1 MQWAYWFNKNN
12 EYEVVNAANCIK
24 SPNQS
29 YYCLGCKIPVQ
40 VYGDGIQSK
49 HFRHKKSTFSKECE
63 HYAGAEQKIINSA
76 YEGKKSSLF
85 LVSNFNHYKLAIG
98 LPNISE
104 TEMIEAE
111 NKNLRINIKTGIN
124 SEFDIQVSR
133 KHFSTSCYYYI
144 YLDYLREQYP
154 VTYNMDVVP
163 TEIVNKWTD
172 MISGVRKEGI
182 VFKKSDF
189 ACEKVST
196 KDGVY
201 LGESYLFLTSKSLDL
216 KWITGARIEPVQEM
230 KFMNSNILKFTLFEL
245 NIDEITKDLE
255 VFFATFGL
263 KIHESP
269 KQEIVLW
276 PPVVEGDGYLVLN
289 GPYEIYLMNDLI
301 EILALPFDQNVEM
314 MHLQN
319 GMTFK
324 VDEDHFNFDEQF
336 QSHLEVL
343 RPQNRK
349 VTKELNRKCFV
360 KKFKSNILTEFL
372 IENERLSEHSITGI
386 DRIEFLYGTDIIAVY
401 EMHKNRLESM
411 PGKHYDMA
419 LLKDL
424 KRINGK
430 PTVISSKTLWSIYR
444 LGQYEASYE
453 YLKSLVSQ
461 GKMTEELSR
470 YIEKIAKGENHG

>member
-1 MQWAYWFNKNN
+1 
-12 EYEVVNAANCIK
+12 
-24 SPNQS
+24 
-29 YYCLGCKIPVQ
+29 
-40 VYGDGIQSK
+40 
-49 HFRHKKSTFSKECE
+49 
-63 HYAGAEQKIINSA
+63 
-76 YEGKKSSLF
+76 
-85 LVSNFNHYKLAIG
+85 
-98 LPNISE
+98 
-104 TEMIEAE
+104 
-111 NKNLRINIKTGIN
+111 
-124 SEFDIQVSR
+124 
-133 KHFSTSCYYYI
+133 
-144 YLDYLREQYP
+144 
-154 VTYNMDVVP
+154 
-163 TEIVNKWTD
+163 
-172 MISGVRKEGI
+172 
-182 VFKKSDF
+182 
-189 ACEKVST
+189 
-196 KDGVY
+196 
-201 LGESYLFLTSKSLDL
+201 
-216 KWITGARIEPVQEM
+216 
-230 KFMNSNILKFTLFEL
+230 
-245 NIDEITKDLE
+245 
-255 VFFATFGL
+255 
-263 KIHESP
+263 
-269 KQEIVLW
+269 
-276 PPVVEGDGYLVLN
+276 VLN
-289 GPYEIYLMNDLI
+289 GPYEIYLMNDSI

-324 VDEDHFNFDEQF
+324 VDEDHFDFDKQF

-349 VTKELNRKCFV
+349 VTKELTRKCFV

-386 DRIEFLYGTDIIAVY
+386 DRIEFLYGTDIISVY
-401 EMHKNRLESM
+401 EMNKNRLESM